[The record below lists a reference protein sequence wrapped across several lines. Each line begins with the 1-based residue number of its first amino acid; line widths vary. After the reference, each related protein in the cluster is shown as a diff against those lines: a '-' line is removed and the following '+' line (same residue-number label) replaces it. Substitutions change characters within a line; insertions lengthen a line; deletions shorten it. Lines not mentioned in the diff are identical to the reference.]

1 MQISKLDRWELARQ
15 RCRTDH
21 FYLAKV
27 LGFDRF
33 FPDVHKPLFDLF
45 VKKDHTKSMDELDAI
60 RDILALWPRGHQ
72 KSIAKVVDRTQ
83 WIINYPDIR
92 ILALSGRQDVV
103 NTIISVTRQGFETPG
118 NDFSRLF
125 PEFCGT
131 NLGNAFSFTV
141 PCRKG
146 NYREPTLS
154 ASTLNSVKTGL
165 HYNLIEPDDL
175 VHEKNIGTLDQI
187 KKVIGQFD
195 DLTPLI
201 AGEEGRFRELIGTRW
216 HYDDL
221 YGEIITRNTKNPTWK
236 INVKPCWWKTSAGKL
251 QLLYPARP
259 GVGRD
264 KGTLSDGSPK
274 LVGFTVEQLLAIQRE
289 NPQKFAYQYLNCPI
303 VGETQVF
310 TDELMAAALSPD
322 LPELGPAVS
331 FWDTASSTSR
341 HSDESAGVTGAL
353 DANGH
358 VWITDFVAGKLNPF
372 ELTQQIVLQ
381 TLKHRPSQVYIEGAN
396 GSSLLS
402 PALDMIAKQQNIN
415 IPLQFTKTSKAGGA
429 KDNRIVSLQ
438 AVLKAGRLHF
448 WSGIPNLQE
457 TLLAFTRYPKGK
469 HDDRPDVIALLYGI
483 LSNFAPPPRTIEN
496 PYVVK
501 RRPSEYANGQQHRSQ
516 ISYGLIG

>member
-1 MQISKLDRWELARQ
+1 MQLSKLDRWELARQ
-15 RCRTDH
+15 KCRTDH

-45 VKKDHTKSMDELDAI
+45 IKKDHTKSMDELDAVKNLLI
-60 RDILALWPRGHQ
+60 LWPRGHQ
-72 KSIAKVVDRTQ
+72 KTIAKVIDRIQ
-83 WIINYPDIR
+83 WIINYPDVR
-92 ILALSGRQDVV
+92 ILALSGKQDQVE
-103 NTIISVTRQGFETPG
+103 TIIKVTRQLFETPG

-131 NLGNAFSFTV
+131 SLGNASGFTV
-141 PCRKG
+141 PCRRG
-146 NYREPTLS
+146 NFREPTVS
-154 ASTLNSVKTGL
+154 CSTLSSVKTGY
-165 HYNLIEPDDL
+165 HYNIIEPDDL
-175 VHEKNIGTLDQI
+175 VNEKNIGTLDQI
-187 KKVIGQFD
+187 RKVISQFD
-195 DLTPLI
+195 DLTPLV
-201 AGEEGRFRELIGTRW
+201 AGEEGGFREVIGTRW

-221 YGEIITRNTKNPTWK
+221 YGEIISRNVKERNWK
-236 INVKPCWWKTSAGKL
+236 ISVKACWTKSQTGKL
-251 QLLYPARP
+251 TLLYPVRP
-259 GVGRD
+259 GVGKD
-264 KGTLSDGSPK
+264 KGK
-274 LVGFTVEQLLAIQRE
+274 IVGFTLEKLQEIQRE

-322 LPELGPAVS
+322 LPDLGPAVS

-402 PALDMIAKQQNIN
+402 PALDMVAKQQNIN

-483 LSNFAPPPRTIEN
+483 LSNSAPPPRAIEN